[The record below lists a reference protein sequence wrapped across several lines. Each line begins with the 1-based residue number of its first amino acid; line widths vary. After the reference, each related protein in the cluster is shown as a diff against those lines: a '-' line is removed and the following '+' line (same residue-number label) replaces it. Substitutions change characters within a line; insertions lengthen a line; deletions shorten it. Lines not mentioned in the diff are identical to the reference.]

1 MIYIPFIPTEIV
13 FAAVWVI
20 IRAVLALKN
29 KKLHIKRELM
39 LLLMYVNLAVLLRIT
54 FFPMQT
60 NNGRVLPLEFDTANI
75 FPLRIN
81 IIPFVNILD
90 YIDPADILL
99 NIPGN
104 VMMFI
109 PSGIILPILYKRLNS
124 FWKVTAAGAGMS
136 LCIEILQLPF
146 AVRASDVDDLILNTA
161 GAMAGYG
168 IYALF
173 RHIRHG
179 GNKKIISTAQEG

>member
-1 MIYIPFIPTEIV
+1 MIR
-13 FAAVWVI
+13 AAV
-20 IRAVLALKN
+20 AVKN
-29 KKLHIKRELM
+29 RKFDIKRELM

-54 FFPMQT
+54 FFPMET
-60 NNGRVLPLEFDTANI
+60 VNGRVIPLELDTANM

-124 FWKVTAAGAGMS
+124 FWKVTAAGALMS
-136 LCIEILQLPF
+136 LGIEVLQLPF
-146 AVRASDVDDLILNTA
+146 EVRASDVDDLILNTA

-173 RHIRHG
+173 RRMGSHKSKDNRTG
-179 GNKKIISTAQEG
+179 GIA